1 MPERSSMPEI
11 PTGDDQ
17 KFDAVQESASVELHE
32 SVVEPPE
39 DTELWLAENESVGAD
54 ATVTEQS

>member
-1 MPERSSMPEI
+1 MPEI